1 MVGIDRDDH
10 AALGTLCS
18 AFLNGFVMSVCWPP
32 AARIAVEGAD
42 WQGKRVGGPDLPM

>member
-18 AFLNGFVMSVCWPP
+18 ALLGGLVILACWPP